1 MRYFLFI
8 ACISFSLAACE
19 TYPDI
24 EFESVSVRYDPYNY
38 SIGRLHKSAEAE
50 CISRGFEGA
59 FEEPLLEDPEDQPEE
74 GIRWGYMEFDCF

>member
-1 MRYFLFI
+1 MRHYLLI
-8 ACISFSLAACE
+8 ACISLGVGACE

-50 CISRGFEGA
+50 CMSRGFEGA
-59 FEEPLLEDPEDQPEE
+59 FEEPILDDAEEQSEE
-74 GIRWGYMEFDCF
+74 GIRWAYMEFDCF